1 MFRALAWRYTLK
13 ALITAF
19 LLATQVGKDVLT
31 MSLPAEMLLPCS
43 ELQKQAEEMVRA
55 DETPAQHKLRTVAVP
70 EGKVVSLTP
79 SIVSAGVQRAPGPGE
94 QHTLPCPGTYN
105 CS

>member
-1 MFRALAWRYTLK
+1 
-13 ALITAF
+13 
-19 LLATQVGKDVLT
+19 

-55 DETPAQHKLRTVAVP
+55 DETPAQHKLGTVAVP
-70 EGKVVSLTP
+70 EGKIVSLNP
-79 SIVSAGVQRAPGPGE
+79 STASAGVQRAPGPGE
-94 QHTLPCPGTYN
+94 LHTLPCPGICT